1 MTTYDLSKLAELAS
15 TIAQDASTI
24 PMQYFRTA
32 LDITD
37 KADDSPVTIADQNT
51 ERFIRDALMEYF
63 PDHAIFG
70 EEFGIS
76 GNLSGASWIIDP
88 IDGTRS
94 FISGNPLFGMLMGF
108 LNAGVP
114 QIGLVRMPALGETYV
129 GIAGMGATRN
139 GTPISCRKTTDLAK
153 AILYINEAENIS
165 AADPARFARLC
176 KSGHTRRMAYD
187 CYPHAM
193 CAAGTIDAVV
203 DCNLEPYD
211 YLPLVGLVQAAGGII
226 TDWFGAPLTLQSD
239 GRVVTAATPELH
251 AEILKLL
258 DA

>member
-1 MTTYDLSKLAELAS
+1 MTYDLSKLSQVAS
-15 TIAQDASTI
+15 IIAQDASAI

-51 ERFIRDALMEYF
+51 ERFIRDALMKHF
-63 PDHAIFG
+63 PDHDIFG

-76 GNLSGASWIIDP
+76 GDLSGASWIIDP

-108 LNAGVP
+108 LDAGVP
-114 QIGLVRMPALGETYV
+114 QIGLVRMPALDETYIGV
-129 GIAGMGATRN
+129 AGSGATRN
-139 GTPISCRKTTDLAK
+139 GTPISCRKTTDMAK
-153 AILYINEAENIS
+153 AILYINEPANIN
-165 AADPARFARLC
+165 AADPARFVRLC
-176 KSGHTRRMAYD
+176 GAAHINRTAYD

-193 CAAGTIDAVV
+193 VAAGSIDAVV

-211 YLPLVGLVQAAGGII
+211 YLPLVGLIQAAGGII
-226 TDWFGAPLTLQSD
+226 TDWRGETLTLKSD
-239 GRVVTAATPELH
+239 GRVITAATPELH